1 MRNYRVDFQ
10 DIRNSDLPL
19 VGGKGLNL
27 GALAKIP
34 EVTVPA
40 GFCITAAAYKKII
53 AENPEIQKAI
63 GDLSACPADDLTGI
77 SHAAAKIRGL
87 IEAAEI
93 PEDIRQEIVCSH
105 AEYGEHSEYAVRS
118 SATAEDLPSASFAG
132 QQDTYLNIKG
142 TQAILHA
149 VRRCWASL
157 FTERAAVYRSQ
168 NGFAHGSV
176 FLAVIIQRMI
186 FPQVSGILFTADPVS
201 SNRKMLSIDASFGLG
216 EALVSGV
223 VSADNYKVQNGQ
235 IVQKTVSAKKIAVY
249 PVPGGGTEERAV
261 ESGKQQLQALSDSEI
276 LKLAKLGRHVEAHFR
291 NPQDIE
297 WCIDE
302 DQIFILQSRPI
313 TTLFPLPP
321 KKDDALRLYMS
332 IGHRQMMTAPINPLG
347 MSFFRF
353 MPDIPMDAIGG
364 RLYFDISHD
373 MASWSGKMMLV
384 NAMRK
389 SDIKMHRALAD
400 FVKRKERLPTGKRAF
415 KIGSGALSW
424 KFVFELFNV
433 YFKNDRAI
441 VKRVIAKNEASLRQ
455 VAEQIGLFS
464 GDELISFLLRDQE
477 NLRKNV
483 YDPQGL
489 AIIMVGIYAM
499 MWINENMEKWL
510 GEKNAADALSQSIR
524 DNVTSEMGLDLLDVA
539 DAARDS
545 PAVIRFLQN
554 PDKKDFFE
562 SLQKLEGG
570 KAFSAAYR
578 NFLDQ
583 YGMRCAGEIDIT
595 QTRWIEQPSI
605 LAPAIVSNIH
615 NFRPNEKAARL
626 QEGKFKAEMKER
638 ELLNGLE
645 RQRGGRRKIKK
656 LKKRIRILDNY
667 LGFRE
672 YPKFA
677 FIKRYGIYKQALME
691 EAALLRDRG
700 VIRESEDIY
709 YLFFNELQEL
719 VRTGHTDYRLIEE
732 RKADYRQYS
741 KMVPPRLITSEGEVL
756 TGEYDIGNMPAGAL
770 PGIAVSSGIVEG
782 RARVIMRMQDASLAE
797 GDILVTS
804 FTDPSWTPLFVAA
817 KGLVTEVGGL
827 MTHGAVI
834 AREYGLPAVVG
845 VENATR
851 LIKDGQHIRINGSDG
866 FVEILS

>member
-1 MRNYRVDFQ
+1 MRNYILDFH
-10 DIRNSDLPL
+10 DITDNDLPL

-27 GALAKIP
+27 GVLAKIP
-34 EVTVPA
+34 EVAVPA
-40 GFCITAAAYKKII
+40 GFCVTAAAFKKII
-53 AENPEIQKAI
+53 AENPEILKAI
-63 GDLSACPADDLTGI
+63 GGLSACLADDFAGI
-77 SHAAAKIRGL
+77 SSAAGKVRGL

-93 PEDIRQEIVCSH
+93 PEDIQNEIVH
-105 AEYGEHSEYAVRS
+105 RLAEYGEHGEYAVRS

-142 TQAILHA
+142 SQEILHA

-176 FLAVIIQRMI
+176 FLAVIVQRMI

-201 SNRKMLSIDASFGLG
+201 SNRKMLSIDASYGLG

-223 VSADNYKVQNGQ
+223 VSADNYKVQDGG
-235 IVQKTVSAKKIAVY
+235 IVQKTVSTKKVAVY
-249 PVPGGGTEERAV
+249 PIPGGGTQEQAV
-261 ESGKQQLQALSDSEI
+261 EDGKQQLQALPNNEI
-276 LKLAKLGRHVEAHFR
+276 LKLAKLGKLIEAHFHT
-291 NPQDIE
+291 PQDIE
-297 WCIDE
+297 WCIDKGE
-302 DQIFILQSRPI
+302 LFVLQSRPI

-321 KKDDALRLYMS
+321 KKDGALRLYMS

-373 MASWSGKMMLV
+373 LASWSGRKMLV

-389 SDIKMHRALAD
+389 SDIKMHHALAD
-400 FVKRKERLPTGKRAF
+400 FTKRKEQLPRGKRAF

-433 YFKNDRAI
+433 YFQNDRAI
-441 VKRVIAKNEASLRQ
+441 AKKVIAKNEASIRQ
-455 VAEQIGLFS
+455 AAEQIGLFS
-464 GDELISFLLRDQE
+464 GDELIAFLLRDQE
-477 NLRKNV
+477 NLKKNV

-489 AIIMVGIYAM
+489 AIIMVGIYAL
-499 MWINENMEKWL
+499 MWINANMEKWL
-510 GEKNAADALSQSIR
+510 GEKNAGDTLSQSVP

-539 DAARDS
+539 DAARNS
-545 PAVIRFLQN
+545 PAVIRFLEN
-554 PDKKDFFE
+554 PDKEDFFGA
-562 SLQKLEGG
+562 LQKLEGG
-570 KAFSAAYR
+570 KVFSAAYR
-578 NFLDQ
+578 EFLDK

-595 QTRWIEQPSI
+595 QTRWMEQPAI
-605 LAPAIVSNIH
+605 LAPAIISNIQ

-626 QEGKFKAEMKER
+626 QEGKFKAEMKEQ
-638 ELLNGLE
+638 ELVSGL
-645 RQRGGRRKIKK
+645 QQKRGGRRKIKK
-656 LKKRIRILDNY
+656 LKNRIRILDNY

-677 FIKRYGIYKQALME
+677 FIKRYGIYKEALME
-691 EAALLRDRG
+691 EARLLQERG
-700 VIRESEDIY
+700 AIHEREDIY

-719 VRTGHTDYRLIEE
+719 VHTGHVDYRLIED
-732 RKADYRQYS
+732 RKAAYRQYS

-756 TGEYDIGNMPAGAL
+756 TGEYDTGNMPAGAL

-782 RARVIMRMQDASLAE
+782 RARVIMRMEDAFLAE
-797 GDILVTS
+797 GDILVTA
-804 FTDPSWTPLFVAA
+804 FTDPSWTPLFVSA

-834 AREYGLPAVVG
+834 AREYGLPAVVA
-845 VENATR
+845 VENASR
-851 LIKDGQHIRINGSDG
+851 LIKDGQRIRVNGSEG
-866 FVEILS
+866 YVEILS

>member
-1 MRNYRVDFQ
+1 MRNYTVDFH
-10 DIRNSDLPL
+10 DITNNDLPL

-27 GALAKIP
+27 GVLAKIP

-40 GFCITAAAYKKII
+40 GFCVTAAAFKKII

-63 GDLSACPADDLTGI
+63 EDLSSCPADDLAGI
-77 SHAAAKIRGL
+77 SSAARKIRGL

-93 PEDIRQEIVCSH
+93 PEDIRQEIVRSH
-105 AEYGEHSEYAVRS
+105 AEYGEHNEYAVRS

-142 TQAILHA
+142 SQEILNA
-149 VRRCWASL
+149 TRRCWASL

-168 NGFAHGSV
+168 NDFAHGRV

-186 FPQVSGILFTADPVS
+186 PPQVSGILFTADPVS
-201 SNRKMLSIDASFGLG
+201 SDRKTLSIDASYGLG

-223 VSADNYKVQNGQ
+223 VSADNYKVQHGQ
-235 IVQKTVSAKKIAVY
+235 IVQKTVSLKKIAVY
-249 PVPGGGTEERAV
+249 PIPGGGTEKRAV
-261 ESGKQQLQALSDSEI
+261 ESEKQQRQALSDSEI
-276 LKLAKLGRHVEAHFR
+276 LKLAKLGRHIEEHFH

-297 WCIDE
+297 WCIDKG
-302 DQIFILQSRPI
+302 QIFILQSRPI

-347 MSFFRF
+347 MSFFGF
-353 MPDIPMDAIGG
+353 VPDIPMDAIGG

-373 MASWSGKMMLV
+373 LASWSGKKMLV

-389 SDIKMHRALAD
+389 SDIKMHRALAE
-400 FVKRKERLPTGKRAF
+400 FVKRKEVLPSGKRAF

-433 YFKNDRAI
+433 YFQNDRAI
-441 VKRVIAKNEASLRQ
+441 VKRVVAKNEASLRQ
-455 VAEQIGLFS
+455 AAEEIGLFS
-464 GDELISFLLRDQE
+464 GDELLAFLLRDQE
-477 NLRKNV
+477 NLKKNV

-489 AIIMVGIYAM
+489 AIIMVAIYAM
-499 MWINENMEKWL
+499 MRINANMEKWL
-510 GEKNAADALSQSIR
+510 GEKNAADTLSQSVP
-524 DNVTSEMGLDLLDVA
+524 DNVTSEMGMELLDVA

-545 PAVIRFLQN
+545 PAVIHFLQN
-554 PDKKDFFE
+554 PDKEDFFGSIE
-562 SLQKLEGG
+562 KLEGG

-578 NFLDQ
+578 EFLDK

-605 LAPAIVSNIH
+605 LAPAIISNIQ
-615 NFRPNEKAARL
+615 NFRKNEKAARL
-626 QEGKFKAEMKER
+626 QEGKFKAEMKEQ
-638 ELLNGLE
+638 ELISGLQ

-656 LKKRIRILDNY
+656 LKNHILILDNY

-677 FIKRYGIYKQALME
+677 FIRRYGIYKEALME
-691 EAALLRDRG
+691 EARLLQERG
-700 VIRESEDIY
+700 AIREKEDIY
-709 YLFFNELQEL
+709 YLFFDELQEL
-719 VRTGHTDYRLIEE
+719 VHTGHVDYRLIEE
-732 RKADYRQYS
+732 RKAAYRQYS

-756 TGEYDIGNMPAGAL
+756 TGEYDTGNMPAGAL

-782 RARVIMRMQDASLAE
+782 RARVIMRMEDAFLAE
-797 GDILVTS
+797 GDILVTA
-804 FTDPSWTPLFVAA
+804 FTDPSWTPLFVSA

-834 AREYGLPAVVG
+834 AREYGLPAVVA
-845 VENATR
+845 VENASR
-851 LIKDGQHIRINGSDG
+851 LIKDGQRIRVNGSEG
-866 FVEILS
+866 YVEVLS